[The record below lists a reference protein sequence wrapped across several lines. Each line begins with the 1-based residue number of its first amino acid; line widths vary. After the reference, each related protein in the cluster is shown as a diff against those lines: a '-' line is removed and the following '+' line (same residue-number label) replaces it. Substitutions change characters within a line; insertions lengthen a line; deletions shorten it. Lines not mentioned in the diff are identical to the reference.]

1 MTKLT
6 SSLRK
11 LRDFTRLQE
20 SAVKGVQLRPDDFVA
35 GSHVCNQPRRGD
47 ILSPFRKDLVMR
59 RLPAAALAAFVSVA
73 VCAVVAQQPAPPPS
87 QTTAIP
93 SDAEIEQF
101 LRTAKVVKTRGTSK
115 GITGSLRA
123 TLSDG
128 TRTHDAQIQRIDERK
143 AQFEAGSATEFNF
156 RDSWEYNVAA
166 YRLDRMIGL
175 NLVPVSIARRYDLKQ
190 AAFTWW
196 IDDVMMDEGKRLSDK
211 IQPPRP
217 QEWNEYMQL
226 VRVFDQLIYNMD
238 RNTGNLL
245 ITKDWHVW
253 AIDHTRAF
261 RTHPTLKTP
270 ANVTRCD
277 RQMLERMK
285 ELTKESLK
293 KELGEYL
300 TDFEIAGVLARR
312 DLIVG
317 IIEKTGPAGV
327 FDRRAR

>member
-1 MTKLT
+1 
-6 SSLRK
+6 
-11 LRDFTRLQE
+11 
-20 SAVKGVQLRPDDFVA
+20 
-35 GSHVCNQPRRGD
+35 
-47 ILSPFRKDLVMR
+47 MR
-59 RLPAAALAAFVSVA
+59 RLLPALVA
-73 VCAVVAQQPAPPPS
+73 CVTLQVCAAVAQQAATQSAATAALPP
-87 QTTAIP
+87 
-93 SDAEIEQF
+93 DAEIEQF

-128 TRTHDAQIQRIDERK
+128 TRTHDAQIQMIDERK
-143 AQFEAGSATEFNF
+143 PTFDAGGATEFNF

-166 YRLDRMIGL
+166 YRLNRMIGL
-175 NLVPVSIARRYDLKQ
+175 NLVPVSVARRYETKQ

-196 IDDVMMDEGKRLSDK
+196 IDDVMMDEGARLK
-211 IQPPRP
+211 GNIQPPRP

-245 ITKDWHVW
+245 ITKDWRVW

-261 RTHPTLKTP
+261 RTHTTLKSP
-270 ANVTRCD
+270 GNVTRCD

-285 ELTKESLK
+285 ELTKDSLK

-312 DLIVG
+312 DLIVD
-317 IIEKTGPAGV
+317 IIDKAGPAAV